1 MDFDADLKKLVADSD
16 DTINLVPLP
25 RPDPASISRPPET
38 PSEPVELARFSRQH
52 MTHWRIQSFTGLTR
66 GVHQPAQMG
75 TVSSQ
80 ADPILD
86 FPAGSHIGIMIHS
99 LLENLDFQLN
109 IEAQCEQ
116 LFPRY
121 LPASGIAVENYQQAL
136 IRWLEYIV
144 QTSLDGDELCL
155 NALTNRQRLNELC
168 FDFALDHLNIENLN
182 QQLQS
187 LSPVPLKAL
196 SSMEFSGM
204 INGVIDLVFEYQG
217 RYFLAD
223 YKSNFLGA
231 SLEDYRPEQLGQAM
245 LHRRY
250 DLQSMIYSI
259 ALHRFLDQ
267 RIADYDYERH
277 FGGSYYLFL
286 RAMRP
291 EHGMRY
297 GVHFDRPDYE
307 TFLALEQ
314 LFEFTAAGAVNA

>member
-1 MDFDADLKKLVADSD
+1 
-16 DTINLVPLP
+16 
-25 RPDPASISRPPET
+25 
-38 PSEPVELARFSRQH
+38 
-52 MTHWRIQSFTGLTR
+52 MTNWRVQSFTGLTR

-80 ADPILD
+80 ADLILD

-99 LLENLDFQLN
+99 LLENLDFQLD
-109 IEAQCEQ
+109 IDVQCEQ

-121 LPASGIAVENYQQAL
+121 LTGSGITAENHQQTL

-144 QTSLDGDELCL
+144 QTSLDGDELRL
-155 NALTNRQRLNELC
+155 NGLANRQRLNELC
-168 FDFALDHLNIENLN
+168 FDFALDHLNIDNLN
-182 QQLQS
+182 QQMQS

-231 SLEDYRPEQLGQAM
+231 SLEDYRPELLEQAM

-250 DLQSMIYSI
+250 DLQSLIYSI
-259 ALHRFLDQ
+259 ALHRFLAQ
-267 RIADYDYERH
+267 RIPGYDYEQH

-291 EHGMRY
+291 QHGMRY
-297 GVHFDRPDYE
+297 GVHFKRPDYA
-307 TFLALEQ
+307 TIRKLEK
-314 LFEFTAAGAVNA
+314 LFEFTRPETVGA